1 MLDHTDII
9 KIIEA
14 QREVFATKEDLFAFQ
29 EEMRKNFST
38 MVTSVDSYAK
48 KADMYFQEMV
58 VLGYQV
64 SRHERWLKQIAE
76 RLELKL
82 EY

>member
-1 MLDHTDII
+1 MLDHGDII

-14 QREVFATKEDLFAFQ
+14 QREVFATKEDLAAFQ
-29 EEMRKNFST
+29 EEMRKNFSA
-38 MVTSVDSYAK
+38 MVSSVDAYAK
-48 KADMYFQEMV
+48 KADTYFQEMA

-64 SRHERWLKQIAE
+64 SRHERWFKQIAE
-76 RLELKL
+76 KLELKL

>member
-1 MLDHTDII
+1 MLDHTDITR
-9 KIIEA
+9 IIEA
-14 QREVFATKEDLFAFQ
+14 QREVFATKEDFAAFQ
-29 EEMRKNFST
+29 EDMRKNFSH
-38 MVTSVDSYAK
+38 MVTSIDAYAK
-48 KADMYFQEMV
+48 KADTYFQEMV